1 MKELSLCNGDKP
13 STQPKTTARK
23 GRGKRKARSD
33 RSKSLKSPNSPT
45 LSPLSPCSPR
55 SISSVSASE
64 SLGCPSPADNY
75 CDVRELRG
83 KIDLVL
89 SKSNDK
95 TVTKSDDVNDSK
107 KDFPDK
113 GNKATGTSSNKAK
126 RETIKEAEIVVKLE
140 KNVASLGR
148 KIEGEA
154 KTCDGFPKD
163 TESTCEELGEDEQKN
178 CKNSEREESLKRN
191 FGTVESSKDLKD
203 DGNPLDKGGGDEHP
217 GEGNKGE
224 TVHIDTIMDNQE
236 QEGSDVEDTV
246 DVVNSPSG
254 TSETVDS
261 DDRERKADKKSKKK
275 GEGKDGSKS
284 TDTSDDLDELAYK
297 LNDRIEVRYGRGRNA
312 TIYHAKVCL
321 ACCLESSPLYYE
333 IFTKQP
339 YKAMLVVFTVFFEFL
354 VFADNMC

>member
-1 MKELSLCNGDKP
+1 MKELSLCNGDKL
-13 STQPKTTARK
+13 STQPKTTAKK
-23 GRGKRKARSD
+23 GRGKRKGRSD
-33 RSKSLKSPNSPT
+33 RSKSLKSPSSPT

-89 SKSNDK
+89 GKSIDK
-95 TVTKSDDVNDSK
+95 TVTKSDDVDDSK
-107 KDFPDK
+107 KDLPDK
-113 GNKATGTSSNKAK
+113 GNKGTGNSINKAK
-126 RETIKEAEIVVKLE
+126 KETIKEAEIVVKLE

-148 KIEGEA
+148 KIESEA
-154 KTCDGFPKD
+154 KTCDDFPKD
-163 TESTCEELGEDEQKN
+163 TESTCEKLGEDEQKN

-191 FGTVESSKDLKD
+191 FETEESSKDLKD

-224 TVHIDTIMDNQE
+224 TVHMDTIMDNQE

-261 DDRERKADKKSKKK
+261 DDRGERKADKKSKKK
-275 GEGKDGSKS
+275 GEGKNGSKS
-284 TDTSDDLDELAYK
+284 NDTSDDLDELAYK

-333 IFTKQP
+333 VFTKQP
-339 YKAMLVVFTVFFEFL
+339 MLVALTVFFEFL
-354 VFADNMC
+354 VFADNMR